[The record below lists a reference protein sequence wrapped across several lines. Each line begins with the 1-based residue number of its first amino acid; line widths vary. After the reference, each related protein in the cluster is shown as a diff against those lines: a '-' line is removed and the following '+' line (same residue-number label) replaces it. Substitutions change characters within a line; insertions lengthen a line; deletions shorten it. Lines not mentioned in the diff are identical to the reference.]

1 MKIEKVDASVW
12 YNAEETQATCYAKI
26 NGAPD
31 NVMFTFYGKK
41 FEEGVCASSRVRL
54 QKTKEPIDGITA
66 TLALPY
72 EEDNSDGW
80 VLTITV
86 EGEDP
91 VTVKMLRDQASHFE
105 DGTRRFN
112 RPVGS
117 GSYEARRLHFF
128 DWLEEAPKK
137 DQVDIM
143 DSSRPTIHRDVTG
156 AIIRNMVAADFENA
170 KLKRRNK

>member
-1 MKIEKVDASVW
+1 MKIDTVDASVW

-41 FEEGVCASSRVRL
+41 FEEGVCAASRIRL

-72 EEDNSDGW
+72 EDDNSDGW

-86 EGEDP
+86 EGQDAIE
-91 VTVKMLRDQASHFE
+91 VRMLRDPASHFE

-117 GSYEARRLHFF
+117 GSYEAKRLSIF
-128 DWLEEAPKK
+128 DWLGDSPK
-137 DQVDIM
+137 DDNDIM
-143 DSSRPTIHRDVTG
+143 SSSKSTT
-156 AIIRNMVAADFENA
+156 VAKF
-170 KLKRRNK
+170 LKRGNKK